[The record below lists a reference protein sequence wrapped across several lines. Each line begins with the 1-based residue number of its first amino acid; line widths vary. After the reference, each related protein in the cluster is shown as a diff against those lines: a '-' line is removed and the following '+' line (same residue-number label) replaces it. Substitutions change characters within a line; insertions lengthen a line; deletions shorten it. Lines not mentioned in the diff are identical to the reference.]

1 MRVGSHF
8 NVLRDRAPDIPS
20 PATRMRHSS
29 FRIRSSVLV
38 PLIAVALGGAV
49 LAGVGPFAISAR
61 ADDPQRAKELYQ
73 EGTRYFDLGQ
83 FEKAID
89 AFQSG
94 YREKPDPIF
103 LFNIAQAYRLS
114 GDANKALFFYKGYLR
129 NSPKAH
135 NRADVEQ
142 KIQALQKQV
151 GEGPAQAPHPTSP
164 PTPTS
169 TPGTDAMRPPAPPP
183 AAPPP
188 LATPP
193 AATAAAPP
201 PPPPAPEP
209 AAAAAPATAGDT
221 AVSEAM
227 GATTVATTAP
237 PPRVLDGVHP
247 LDFGLALGI
256 DSWSSGVQGK
266 ANASLALLLSGGY
279 TFGDDPTAVF
289 HFRLG
294 GSLGYTF
301 LKDMTNRDTFLSA
314 LVVPTLMFR
323 ATQRLAISTELG
335 VGIVAISGMQPN
347 SLLLDPKLTLK
358 INGTQSLLEVRPAL
372 GAHYQLT
379 NGVGGFAVVAIDY
392 SPKGSHFYQAI
403 GRTELLLGVTLRF

>member
-1 MRVGSHF
+1 
-8 NVLRDRAPDIPS
+8 
-20 PATRMRHSS
+20 MRHST
-29 FRIRSSVLV
+29 FRIRSSVLA
-38 PLIAVALGGAV
+38 PLIAIALGGWV
-49 LAGVGPFAISAR
+49 LAGIGPFATPAR

-83 FEKAID
+83 FDKAID
-89 AFQSG
+89 SFQSG

-142 KIQALQKQV
+142 KIQALQKQI
-151 GEGPAQAPHPTSP
+151 GEGQGQGPHPTSP

-169 TPGTDAMRPPAPPP
+169 TPGTDSMRPPAPPP
-183 AAPPP
+183 ATPPP
-188 LATPP
+188 PPVATTP
-193 AATAAAPP
+193 AAPP
-201 PPPPAPEP
+201 PAPPPAPEP
-209 AAAAAPATAGDT
+209 ATTAPGAPGPSDT
-221 AVSEAM
+221 PASDAVG

-237 PPRVLDGVHP
+237 PPRVLDGIHP
-247 LDFGLALGI
+247 LDFGVGVGI

-301 LKDMTNRDTFLSA
+301 LKEATYRDTFLSL

-335 VGIVAISGMQPN
+335 IGVVGISGMQAN

-358 INGTQSLLEVRPAL
+358 ISGTQSLTEVRPAL

-379 NGVGGFAVVAIDY
+379 QGVGGFAVVAIDY
-392 SPKGSHFYQAI
+392 SPKGNHFYQAI
-403 GRTELLLGVTLRF
+403 GRTELLLGLTLRF